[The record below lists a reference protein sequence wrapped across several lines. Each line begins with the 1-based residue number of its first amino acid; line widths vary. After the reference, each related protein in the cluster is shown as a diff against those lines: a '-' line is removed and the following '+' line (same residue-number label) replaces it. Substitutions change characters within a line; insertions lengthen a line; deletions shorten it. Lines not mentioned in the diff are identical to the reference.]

1 MLLLRLVSNKADIRR
16 RYDMFTK
23 SVLKKFGIEI
33 ALLVISLILIQYK
46 NDLLMAVAGVL
57 MIAATVFMFM
67 AIVEMFSDKKS

>member
-1 MLLLRLVSNKADIRR
+1 
-16 RYDMFTK
+16 MFTK